1 MFDNYP
7 DVVTVKEMQTML
19 RIGRKT
25 AYDLVHNGVIPSVR
39 IGASYLIT
47 KKSIE
52 NFLSA
57 GS

>member
-19 RIGRKT
+19 RIGRST
-25 AYDLVHNGVIPSVR
+25 AYKLIGDGVIPSVR
-39 IGASYLIT
+39 IGTSYLIT

>member
-1 MFDNYP
+1 LFDNYP

-19 RIGRKT
+19 RIGRST
-25 AYDLVHNGVIPSVR
+25 AYKLIGDGVIPSVR
-39 IGASYLIT
+39 IGTSYLIT

>member
-19 RIGRKT
+19 RIGRKA
-25 AYDLVHNGVIPSVR
+25 AYDLVHNGTIPSVR
-39 IGASYLIT
+39 IGTSYLIT

-52 NFLSA
+52 NFLSV

>member
-1 MFDNYP
+1 MFDNYT

-19 RIGRKT
+19 RIGRST
-25 AYDLVHNGVIPSVR
+25 AYKLIGDGVIPSVR
-39 IGASYLIT
+39 IGTSYLIT